1 MPKNVRIRKGA
12 DIKLVGA
19 AERVKGEA
27 PFPSSFAIKPT
38 DFHGLTPK
46 MVVKEGAEV
55 KAGSVIF
62 FDKDNEHVKFTSP
75 VSGEIAEIVRGEKR
89 KILEVRI
96 VPDQDQK
103 FEQFDVSDLSS
114 AEKVKA
120 ALMSSGMW
128 PMLKQRPYDVMANP
142 HLKPKAI
149 FISAFDSAP
158 LGPDYDFILHGQ
170 QEAFQKGLDALA
182 KLTDGKVHLTTRGGF
197 AADATFTQ
205 AKGVEHNTIT
215 GPHPAGNV
223 GIQIHH
229 IDPVNKGDIVWT
241 ISAQNVALMGKFLLT
256 GKVDLKKTIALAG
269 SEVEKPRYIS
279 TWVGASM
286 KSIVEGQITAGDNRI
301 ISGNVL
307 TGDKTYME
315 GYLGFYDDV
324 VTVIPEG
331 NEPQFM
337 GWLAPNFHKFSL
349 SKSYFSW
356 LNPGKK
362 YKLNTNMNG
371 EDRAFVVSGQY
382 EAVLPMDIYPVQLIK
397 SIMTNDLDKMENL
410 GIYEVIPE
418 DLALCEYACT
428 SKINVQSIL
437 RDGLD
442 LAKKELG

>member
-27 PFPSSFAIKPT
+27 PFASSFAIKPT
-38 DFHGLTPK
+38 EFHGLTPK

-75 VSGEIAEIVRGEKR
+75 VSGEVAEIVRGAKR

-96 VPDQDQK
+96 VPDQEQK
-103 FEQFDVSDLSS
+103 FEQFDLSDLSS
-114 AEKVKA
+114 TEKVKTV
-120 ALMSSGMW
+120 LMSSGLW

-142 HLKPKAI
+142 QLKPKAI

-158 LGPDYDFILHGQ
+158 LGPDYDFILHGEQ
-170 QEAFQKGLDALA
+170 DSFQKGLEALS
-182 KLTDGKVHLTTRGGF
+182 KLTDGKVHLTTRGGS

-229 IDPVNKGDIVWT
+229 IDPINKGDIVWT
-241 ISAQNVALMGKFLLT
+241 ISAQNVALMGKFLIT

-269 SEVEKPRYIS
+269 SEVEKPRYLT

-286 KSIVEGQITAGDNRI
+286 KSIVEGQIKAGDNRI

-307 TGDKTYME
+307 TGDASSAD
-315 GYLGFYDDV
+315 GYLGFFDDV
-324 VTVIPEG
+324 VTIIPEG
-331 NEPQFM
+331 NEPQFL

-349 SKSYFSW
+349 SRSYFSW

-371 EDRAFVVSGQY
+371 EDRAYVVSGQY
-382 EAVLPMDIYPVQLIK
+382 EAVLPMDVYPVQLIK

-428 SKINVQSIL
+428 SKMNVQSIL
-437 RDGLD
+437 RGGLD
-442 LAKKELG
+442 VAKQELG

>member
-1 MPKNVRIRKGA
+1 MPKNVRISKGA

-19 AERVKGEA
+19 ADHVKGDA
-27 PFPSSFAIKPT
+27 PFPASFALKPT

-46 MVVKEGAEV
+46 LVVKEGDEV

-62 FDKDNEHVKFTSP
+62 YNKDNEHVKFTSP
-75 VSGEIAEIVRGEKR
+75 VSGEVAEIVRGAKR

-96 VPDQDQK
+96 IPDQDQK

-114 AEKVKA
+114 TEKIKTV
-120 ALMSSGMW
+120 LMSSGFW
-128 PMLKQRPYDVMANP
+128 PMLKQRPYDVIANP

-149 FISAFDSAP
+149 FISAFDSSP
-158 LGPDYDFILHGQ
+158 LAPDYDFILHGQ
-170 QEAFQKGLDALA
+170 QEAFQKGLDALS
-182 KLTDGKVHLTTRGGF
+182 KLTDGKVHLTTRGKSTP
-197 AADATFTQ
+197 DATFTQ
-205 AKGVEHNTIT
+205 AKGVELNTIT

-229 IDPVNKGDIVWT
+229 IDPINKGENVWT
-241 ISAQNVALMGKFLLT
+241 ISAQNVALMGKFLMT
-256 GKVDLKKTIALAG
+256 GVVDLKKVIALAG
-269 SEVEKPRYIS
+269 SEVEKPRYLT

-286 KSIVEGQITAGDNRI
+286 KSIVDGQIKAGDNRI

-307 TGDKTYME
+307 TGDASSTE
-315 GYLGFYDDV
+315 GYLGFFHDA

-331 NEPQFM
+331 NEPQFL

-349 SKSYFSW
+349 SRSYFSW
-356 LNPGKK
+356 LSPNKK
-362 YKLNTNMNG
+362 FALNTNMNG
-371 EDRAFVVSGQY
+371 EDRAYVVSGQY

-418 DLALCEYACT
+418 DFALCEYACT
-428 SKINVQSIL
+428 SKMNVQSIL

-442 LAKKELG
+442 VAKQELG

>member
-182 KLTDGKVHLTTRGGF
+182 KLTDGKVHLTTRGGS

-205 AKGVEHNTIT
+205 AKGIEHNTIT

>member
-182 KLTDGKVHLTTRGGF
+182 KLTDGKVHLTTRGGS

-205 AKGVEHNTIT
+205 AKGIEHNTIT

-229 IDPVNKGDIVWT
+229 IDPINKGDIVWT

>member
-19 AERVKGEA
+19 AERVKGESS
-27 PFPSSFAIKPT
+27 FPSSFAIKPT

-46 MVVKEGAEV
+46 LVVKEGDEV
-55 KAGSVIF
+55 KAGSVLF
-62 FDKDNEHVKFTSP
+62 FNKDNEHVKFTSP
-75 VSGEIAEIVRGEKR
+75 VSGEIVEVVRGAKR
-89 KILEVRI
+89 RILEVRI

-103 FEQFDVSDLSS
+103 FEQFDVADLST
-114 AEKVKA
+114 AEKVKSV
-120 ALMSSGMW
+120 LMSSGMW
-128 PMLKQRPYDVMANP
+128 AMIRQRPYDVMANP
-142 HLKPKAI
+142 HHKPKAI

-170 QEAFQKGLDALA
+170 QEAFQKGLHALSS
-182 KLTDGKVHLTTRGGF
+182 LTDGKVHLTTRGGST
-197 AADATFTQ
+197 ADATFTQ
-205 AKGVEHNTIT
+205 AKGVEHSTIT

-223 GIQIHH
+223 GVQIHH
-229 IDPVNKGDIVWT
+229 IDPINKGDIVWT
-241 ISAQNVALMGKFLLT
+241 ISAQNVALMGRFLLT

-269 SEVEKPRYIS
+269 SEIEKPRYLT

-286 KSIVEGQITAGDNRI
+286 KSIVEGQMKDGDNRI

-307 TGDKTYME
+307 TGDTSSID
-315 GYLGFYDDV
+315 GYLGFFHDV

-349 SKSYFSW
+349 SRSYFSW

-371 EDRAFVVSGQY
+371 EDRAFVVTGQY

-418 DLALCEYACT
+418 DFALCEYACT
-428 SKINVQSIL
+428 SKTNVQSIL
-437 RDGLD
+437 RNGLD
-442 LAKKELG
+442 VAMKELG

>member
-182 KLTDGKVHLTTRGGF
+182 KLTDGKVHLTTRGGS

>member
-27 PFPSSFAIKPT
+27 PFSSSFAIKPT

-46 MVVKEGAEV
+46 LVVKEGDEV
-55 KAGSVIF
+55 KAGSVLF
-62 FDKDNEHVKFTSP
+62 FNKDNEHVKFTSP
-75 VSGEIAEIVRGEKR
+75 VSGEVVEVVRGAKR

-103 FEQFDVSDLSS
+103 FEQFYVSDLST
-114 AEKVKA
+114 AEKVKSV
-120 ALMSSGMW
+120 LMSSGMW
-128 PMLKQRPYDVMANP
+128 AMIRQRPYDVMANP

-182 KLTDGKVHLTTRGGF
+182 LLTDGKVHLTTRGGST
-197 AADATFTQ
+197 ADATFTQ

-229 IDPVNKGDIVWT
+229 IDPINKGEIVWT
-241 ISAQNVALMGKFLLT
+241 ISAQNVALMGRFLLT

-269 SEVEKPRYIS
+269 SEIEKPRYLT

-286 KSIVEGQITAGDNRI
+286 KSIVEGQMKDGDNRI

-307 TGDKTYME
+307 TGDASSLD
-315 GYLGFYDDV
+315 GYLGFFHDV

-349 SKSYFSW
+349 SRSYFSW

-371 EDRAFVVSGQY
+371 EDRAFVVTGQY

-418 DLALCEYACT
+418 DFALCEYACT
-428 SKINVQSIL
+428 SKTNVQSIL
-437 RDGLD
+437 RNGLD
-442 LAKKELG
+442 VAMKELG

>member
-182 KLTDGKVHLTTRGGF
+182 KLTDGKVHLTTRGGS

-229 IDPVNKGDIVWT
+229 IDPINKGDIVWT

-382 EAVLPMDIYPVQLIK
+382 EAVIPMDIYPVQLIK

>member
-27 PFPSSFAIKPT
+27 PFASSFAIKPT
-38 DFHGLTPK
+38 EFHGLTPK

-75 VSGEIAEIVRGEKR
+75 VSGEVAEIVRGAKR

-96 VPDQDQK
+96 VPDQEQK
-103 FEQFDVSDLSS
+103 FEQFDLSDLSS
-114 AEKVKA
+114 TEKVKTV
-120 ALMSSGMW
+120 LMSSGLW

-142 HLKPKAI
+142 QLKPKAI

-158 LGPDYDFILHGQ
+158 LGPDYDFILHGEQ
-170 QEAFQKGLDALA
+170 DSFQKGLEALS
-182 KLTDGKVHLTTRGGF
+182 KLTDGKVHLTTRGGS

-229 IDPVNKGDIVWT
+229 IDPINKGDIVWT
-241 ISAQNVALMGKFLLT
+241 ISAQNVALMGKFLIT

-269 SEVEKPRYIS
+269 SEVEKPRYLT

-286 KSIVEGQITAGDNRI
+286 KSIVEGQIKAGDNRI

-307 TGDKTYME
+307 TGDASSAD
-315 GYLGFYDDV
+315 GYLGFFDDV
-324 VTVIPEG
+324 VTIIPEG
-331 NEPQFM
+331 NEPQFL

-349 SKSYFSW
+349 SRSCFSW

-371 EDRAFVVSGQY
+371 EDRAYVVSGQY
-382 EAVLPMDIYPVQLIK
+382 EAVLPMDVYPVQLIK

-428 SKINVQSIL
+428 SKMNVQSIL
-437 RDGLD
+437 RGGLD
-442 LAKKELG
+442 VAKQELG

>member
-182 KLTDGKVHLTTRGGF
+182 KLTDGKVHLTTRGGS

-229 IDPVNKGDIVWT
+229 IDPINKGDIVWT

>member
-1 MPKNVRIRKGA
+1 
-12 DIKLVGA
+12 
-19 AERVKGEA
+19 
-27 PFPSSFAIKPT
+27 
-38 DFHGLTPK
+38 
-46 MVVKEGAEV
+46 
-55 KAGSVIF
+55 
-62 FDKDNEHVKFTSP
+62 
-75 VSGEIAEIVRGEKR
+75 
-89 KILEVRI
+89 
-96 VPDQDQK
+96 
-103 FEQFDVSDLSS
+103 
-114 AEKVKA
+114 
-120 ALMSSGMW
+120 
-128 PMLKQRPYDVMANP
+128 
-142 HLKPKAI
+142 
-149 FISAFDSAP
+149 
-158 LGPDYDFILHGQ
+158 
-170 QEAFQKGLDALA
+170 
-182 KLTDGKVHLTTRGGF
+182 
-197 AADATFTQ
+197 
-205 AKGVEHNTIT
+205 
-215 GPHPAGNV
+215 
-223 GIQIHH
+223 
-229 IDPVNKGDIVWT
+229 
-241 ISAQNVALMGKFLLT
+241 
-256 GKVDLKKTIALAG
+256 
-269 SEVEKPRYIS
+269 
-279 TWVGASM
+279 M

>member
-182 KLTDGKVHLTTRGGF
+182 KLTDGKVHLTTRGGS
-197 AADATFTQ
+197 AADATFKQ

-229 IDPVNKGDIVWT
+229 IDPINKGDIVWT

>member
-12 DIKLVGA
+12 DIKLVGT

-75 VSGEIAEIVRGEKR
+75 VSGEVAEIVRGAKR

-114 AEKVKA
+114 AEKVKTV
-120 ALMSSGMW
+120 LMSSGFW
-128 PMLKQRPYDVMANP
+128 PMIKQRPYDVMANP

-158 LGPDYDFILHGQ
+158 LGPDYDFILHGEQ
-170 QEAFQKGLDALA
+170 DAFQKGLEALS
-182 KLTDGKVHLTTRGGF
+182 KLTDGKVHLTTRGGST
-197 AADATFTQ
+197 ADATFTQ

-229 IDPVNKGDIVWT
+229 IDPINKGDVVWT
-241 ISAQNVALMGKFLLT
+241 ISAQNVALMGKFLIT
-256 GKVDLKKTIALAG
+256 GKVDLKKIIALAG
-269 SEVEKPRYIS
+269 SEVEKPRYLT

-286 KSIVEGQITAGDNRI
+286 KSIVDGQIKSGDNRI

-307 TGDKTYME
+307 TGDATSAD
-315 GYLGFYDDV
+315 GYLGFFDDV

-331 NEPQFM
+331 NEPQFL

-349 SKSYFSW
+349 SRSYFSW
-356 LNPGKK
+356 LTPGKK
-362 YKLNTNMNG
+362 YELNTNMNG

-428 SKINVQSIL
+428 SKMNVQSIL
-437 RDGLD
+437 RGGLD
-442 LAKKELG
+442 VAMKELG

>member
-1 MPKNVRIRKGA
+1 MPKNVRISKGA

-27 PFPSSFAIKPT
+27 PFASSFAIKPT
-38 DFHGLTPK
+38 EFHGLTPK

-75 VSGEIAEIVRGEKR
+75 VSGEVAEIVRGAKR

-96 VPDQDQK
+96 VPDQEQK
-103 FEQFDVSDLSS
+103 FEQFDLSDLSS
-114 AEKVKA
+114 TEKVKTV
-120 ALMSSGMW
+120 LMSSGLW

-142 HLKPKAI
+142 QLKPKAI

-158 LGPDYDFILHGQ
+158 LGPDYDFILHGEQ
-170 QEAFQKGLDALA
+170 DSFQKGLEALS
-182 KLTDGKVHLTTRGGF
+182 KLTDGKVHLTTRGGS

-229 IDPVNKGDIVWT
+229 IDPINKGDIVWT
-241 ISAQNVALMGKFLLT
+241 ISAQNVALMGKFLIT

-269 SEVEKPRYIS
+269 SEVEKPRYLT

-286 KSIVEGQITAGDNRI
+286 KSIVEGQIKAGDNRI

-307 TGDKTYME
+307 TGDASSAD
-315 GYLGFYDDV
+315 GYLGFFDDV
-324 VTVIPEG
+324 VTIIPEG
-331 NEPQFM
+331 NEPQFL

-349 SKSYFSW
+349 SRSCFSW

-371 EDRAFVVSGQY
+371 EDRAYVVSGQY
-382 EAVLPMDIYPVQLIK
+382 EAVLPMDVYPVQLIK

-428 SKINVQSIL
+428 SKMNVQSIL
-437 RDGLD
+437 RGGLD
-442 LAKKELG
+442 VAKQELG

>member
-170 QEAFQKGLDALA
+170 LEAFQKGLDALA
-182 KLTDGKVHLTTRGGF
+182 KLTDGKVHLTTRGGS

-229 IDPVNKGDIVWT
+229 IDPINKGDIVWT

>member
-27 PFPSSFAIKPT
+27 SFPSSFAIKPT

-46 MVVKEGAEV
+46 LVVKEGDEV
-55 KAGSVIF
+55 KAGSVLF
-62 FDKDNEHVKFTSP
+62 FNKDNEHVKFTSP
-75 VSGEIAEIVRGEKR
+75 VSGEVVEVVRGAKR
-89 KILEVRI
+89 RILEVRI

-103 FEQFDVSDLSS
+103 FEQFDVADLST
-114 AEKVKA
+114 AEKVKSV
-120 ALMSSGMW
+120 LMSSGMW
-128 PMLKQRPYDVMANP
+128 AMIRQRPYDVMANP
-142 HLKPKAI
+142 HHKPKAI

-170 QEAFQKGLDALA
+170 QEAFQKGLDALSS
-182 KLTDGKVHLTTRGGF
+182 LTDGKVHLTTRGGST
-197 AADATFTQ
+197 AGATFTQ

-229 IDPVNKGDIVWT
+229 IDPINKGDIVWT
-241 ISAQNVALMGKFLLT
+241 ISAQNVALMGRFLLT

-269 SEVEKPRYIS
+269 SEIEKPRYLT

-286 KSIVEGQITAGDNRI
+286 KSIVEGQMKDGDNRI

-307 TGDKTYME
+307 TGDTSSVD
-315 GYLGFYDDV
+315 GYLGFFHDV

-349 SKSYFSW
+349 SRSYFSW

-371 EDRAFVVSGQY
+371 EDRAFVVTGQY

-418 DLALCEYACT
+418 DFALCEYACT
-428 SKINVQSIL
+428 SKTNVQSIL
-437 RDGLD
+437 RSGLD
-442 LAKKELG
+442 VAMKELG

>member
-120 ALMSSGMW
+120 ALMRSGMW

-182 KLTDGKVHLTTRGGF
+182 KLTDGKVHLTTRGGS

-229 IDPVNKGDIVWT
+229 IDPINKGDIVWT

-382 EAVLPMDIYPVQLIK
+382 EAVIPMDIYPVQLIK

>member
-1 MPKNVRIRKGA
+1 MPKNVRISKGA

-27 PFPSSFAIKPT
+27 PFASSFAIKPT
-38 DFHGLTPK
+38 EFHGLTPK

-75 VSGEIAEIVRGEKR
+75 VSGEVAEIVRGAKR

-96 VPDQDQK
+96 VPDQEQK
-103 FEQFDVSDLSS
+103 FEQFDLSDLSS
-114 AEKVKA
+114 TEKVKTV
-120 ALMSSGMW
+120 LMSSGLW

-142 HLKPKAI
+142 QLKPKAI

-158 LGPDYDFILHGQ
+158 LGPDYDFILHGEQ
-170 QEAFQKGLDALA
+170 DSFQKGLEALS
-182 KLTDGKVHLTTRGGF
+182 KLTDGKVHLTTRGGS

-229 IDPVNKGDIVWT
+229 IDPINKGDIVWT
-241 ISAQNVALMGKFLLT
+241 ISAQNVALMGKFLIT

-269 SEVEKPRYIS
+269 SEVEKPRYLT

-286 KSIVEGQITAGDNRI
+286 KSIVEGQIKAGDNRI

-307 TGDKTYME
+307 TGDASSAD
-315 GYLGFYDDV
+315 GYLGFFDDV
-324 VTVIPEG
+324 VTIIPEG
-331 NEPQFM
+331 NEPQFL

-349 SKSYFSW
+349 SRSYFSW

-371 EDRAFVVSGQY
+371 EDRAYVVSGQY
-382 EAVLPMDIYPVQLIK
+382 EAVLPMDVYPVQLIK

-428 SKINVQSIL
+428 SKMNVQSIL
-437 RDGLD
+437 RGGLD
-442 LAKKELG
+442 VAKQELG